1 MLYVTIINFLVKEMI
16 LAVKDTEELCVK
28 VVIMNK
34 IIEKIIII
42 IARNVLQILR

>member
-1 MLYVTIINFLVKEMI
+1 MI